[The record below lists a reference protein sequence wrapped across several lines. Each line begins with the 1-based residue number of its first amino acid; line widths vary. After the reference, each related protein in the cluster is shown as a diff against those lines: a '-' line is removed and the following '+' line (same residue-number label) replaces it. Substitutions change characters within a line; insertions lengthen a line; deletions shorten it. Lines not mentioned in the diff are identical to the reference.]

1 MNEKITEEMI
11 GTPEAAVRSC
21 VSLIAAVTAQREELI
36 AFWLDLYYQV
46 RKQYEKSQ
54 KPAEDTITKKELA
67 AMMRDLLEQSLQG
80 ETPAGRTSKKAEK
93 KAAPPQKKPSTPR
106 DSAYKREVATRL
118 DEAKKRGITVAQ
130 IAAAADQGQLTEGE
144 ILSILERKIMPPELY
159 RELDIALARLD
170 A

>member
-1 MNEKITEEMI
+1 MNENTEELI

-21 VSLIAAVTAQREELI
+21 VSLIAAVTAQREEVM
-36 AFWLDLYYQV
+36 AYWLDLYYQV
-46 RKQYEKSQ
+46 RTQYEREK
-54 KPAEDTITKKELA
+54 KPAEETITKKELS
-67 AMMRDLLEQSLQG
+67 AMLRDMMQQTLQG

-93 KAAPPQKKPSTPR
+93 KAAPTQKKPPTPR
-106 DSAYKREVATRL
+106 DSAYKRDVAARL